1 MSLLDEQPPVA
12 AGKAEQPEYRFKT
25 AEAAKSVIDQAK
37 QNLLFQLE
45 ADRMVWDAYD
55 RVPPNDPELMRKQ
68 GEEWCTNVDWGETEA
83 AINERVEQ
91 DNNLVTQPMPL
102 VSFVAKMR
110 KNKPPVLNA
119 FQAAAQEHYNMFRL
133 SSFWAAEMQTMILE
147 RTAVG
152 LGILH
157 HPIPYSWHFR
167 SVPACNLIYP
177 SRATMDLTDW
187 PWMAVRTDI
196 DLTTF
201 IGLLDEDSK
210 ASEVGW
216 DLSAVRQMLSKTQ
229 YLPSGTSE
237 SDWVNNPEVFV
248 KALRNDSLNYAT
260 KNGQK
265 VRVFHLYVRE
275 YDGRIS
281 ESILADTIACP
292 NFLFQRKYGEEYSCM
307 SDFVSLFPLS
317 VGTYMEKRRGLGH
330 RLLPYT
336 AMVNDTRNRAID
348 AAVLTSSLMLKDT
361 ETGTGARNVTQLE
374 LGGRVVFIPEDMA
387 MDQRTLGNP
396 SQGLVGV
403 LGMVQE
409 LREVNN
415 SAFGGTDHTA
425 RRPEATAT
433 EMKLRYGEATRS
445 LGFETDRLYD
455 QLTMFYRSNWKRVWY
470 FLEKGDDAV
479 PVKGAQE
486 AKEMWE
492 QVKAQNVT
500 KEDLEGIRA
509 VEANRLFGD
518 GDPNQIFLAIQDLQG
533 PISRMPLTAQRA
545 MDQAAVAAR
554 TRRPWMVQALYGQ
567 SDMQLDREY
576 SLQNWRIAQEN
587 GSFAS
592 SDIPIPIQDDDFH
605 PLHVVSHTQYAE
617 GVVNDFDQG
626 VLAPPESLKRLIV
639 ARDHVALHMPLL
651 ARDRSQQSVYA
662 DAAKAW
668 QGIEN
673 KMVQM
678 QQNIQDA
685 QAAEQRRALEELR
698 NPAPTVEEQQK
709 VLTAQLE
716 RDVMARKA
724 DQDMQL
730 KFAQFRGD
738 MELKKQRM
746 AAQTQIE
753 ALQAARNVPARP

>member
-1 MSLLDEQPPVA
+1 MVVYLVLRRPGRVRPCPEPPVA
-12 AGKAEQPEYRFKT
+12 AGKAEQPSYRFKT

-37 QNLLFQLE
+37 KNLLFQLE

-55 RVPPNDPELMRKQ
+55 RVPPNDPEMMRKQ

-152 LGILH
+152 LGVLH
-157 HPIPYSWHFR
+157 HPIPYSWYFR

-196 DLTTF
+196 DITTF
-201 IGLLDEDSK
+201 IDLLDDDSK

-216 DLSAVRQMLSKTQ
+216 DLSAIREMLSKTQ
-229 YLPSGTSE
+229 YLPDGVSE
-237 SDWVNNPEVFV
+237 SDWMNNPEVFV
-248 KALRNDSLNYAT
+248 KALRNDALNYAT
-260 KNGQK
+260 KNGQR

-292 NFLFQRKYGEEYSCM
+292 NFLFQRKYGDEYSCM

-317 VGTYMEKRRGLGH
+317 IGTYMEKRRGLGH

-415 SAFGGTDHTA
+415 SAFGGLYRVNFHTGEA
-425 RRPEATAT
+425 KVLPIRRGPGITGGDGLERKGHTLFVVRGNSQNAVEQLKLHHNRKDGWRATWRKTLTSPKLDVPSTAT
-433 EMKLRYGEATRS
+433 FVHHTLWTVNARFGVQNPDSASYTVVP
-445 LGFETDRLYD
+445 LGKKVNGT
-455 QLTMFYRSNWKRVWY
+455 V
-470 FLEKGDDAV
+470 
-479 PVKGAQE
+479 
-486 AKEMWE
+486 
-492 QVKAQNVT
+492 VT
-500 KEDLEGIRA
+500 
-509 VEANRLFGD
+509 
-518 GDPNQIFLAIQDLQG
+518 
-533 PISRMPLTAQRA
+533 
-545 MDQAAVAAR
+545 
-554 TRRPWMVQALYGQ
+554 
-567 SDMQLDREY
+567 
-576 SLQNWRIAQEN
+576 
-587 GSFAS
+587 
-592 SDIPIPIQDDDFH
+592 
-605 PLHVVSHTQYAE
+605 
-617 GVVNDFDQG
+617 
-626 VLAPPESLKRLIV
+626 
-639 ARDHVALHMPLL
+639 PLL
-651 ARDRSQQSVYA
+651 
-662 DAAKAW
+662 K
-668 QGIEN
+668 
-673 KMVQM
+673 
-678 QQNIQDA
+678 
-685 QAAEQRRALEELR
+685 
-698 NPAPTVEEQQK
+698 
-709 VLTAQLE
+709 
-716 RDVMARKA
+716 
-724 DQDMQL
+724 
-730 KFAQFRGD
+730 
-738 MELKKQRM
+738 
-746 AAQTQIE
+746 
-753 ALQAARNVPARP
+753 